1 MSSSNAWLLECGDAL
16 TVAVGDHEIVECVQP
31 ERYYSIPGTPDYCSS
46 VLSWQGK
53 LVPVMDM
60 AAAIRDQRGLPPDA
74 SFVCLLSYQ
83 RAPKQ
88 ALEYLALRISKRDLA
103 DDPRS
108 GRHREEFQFFEVLFS
123 LATIPGPPADPDE
136 DSRFTLERRGY
147 SQPALPAR
155 YPMSSY

>member
-60 AAAIRDQRGLPPDA
+60 AAAIHEQRGLPQDT

-88 ALEYLALRISKRDLA
+88 PLEYLALRISKTPQKIQVDDEQVCELPEGDAFDLLKSVA
-103 DDPRS
+103 FCSFSHQQLPVPILDIVRLCS
-108 GRHREEFQFFEVLFS
+108 EEFRE
-123 LATIPGPPADPDE
+123 LAQA
-136 DSRFTLERRGY
+136 S
-147 SQPALPAR
+147 
-155 YPMSSY
+155 